1 MGFVDLHRRAQRMAC
16 TLEAGFEDVVG
27 IFTGKLY
34 KMDSGRHAAGKAV
47 PELLGAFHIK
57 IAHLLGLVIRHI
69 VWMTILV
76 SWALLSASCR
86 GGEVSYTDEVQPDD
100 DTAILVLRTGLLD
113 QTRVSDRVNDAVD
126 NPVEYMYTLRIVI
139 LHENGTV
146 EHNMYIDFGE
156 IPQTECYRIFKVT
169 RNETKKIYLIANE
182 ENASTDLHEQLE
194 TLTTGNTTFASI
206 VDNFVFIPDYKN
218 PIPMSSVYDVPV
230 KAENLVER
238 EFYLVRA
245 ATKFAFRFTN
255 KRKSKVSIDAIH
267 ISDIA
272 GATYLIPH
280 KREPLFMSF
289 DDESLYW
296 INWLKKVAD
305 ESQQSPDDVELADKR
320 GWIQAYDIPSETSH
334 QEVTVNG
341 PLEVP
346 SMTGDQPGKA
356 VFPVFYL
363 PESKKLKAGSATYGE
378 QEYTLKLD
386 MSENGKEL
394 SFTKTFPNLKALF
407 RNTHV
412 LVDITFTE
420 KDEVKVQVV
429 PYAEVILEPEFG
441 LKPETKN

>member
-1 MGFVDLHRRAQRMAC
+1 MKEIL
-16 TLEAGFEDVVG
+16 
-27 IFTGKLY
+27 
-34 KMDSGRHAAGKAV
+34 
-47 PELLGAFHIK
+47 
-57 IAHLLGLVIRHI
+57 RHI

-76 SWALLSASCR
+76 NWALLSASCR

-113 QTRVSDRVNDAVD
+113 QTRASDRVNDAVD

-305 ESQQSPDDVELADKR
+305 ESQQSPDDVELADRR

>member
-1 MGFVDLHRRAQRMAC
+1 MKEIL
-16 TLEAGFEDVVG
+16 
-27 IFTGKLY
+27 
-34 KMDSGRHAAGKAV
+34 
-47 PELLGAFHIK
+47 
-57 IAHLLGLVIRHI
+57 RHI

-86 GGEVSYTDEVQPDD
+86 GGEVSYTDEIQPDD

-113 QTRVSDRVNDAVD
+113 QTRASDRVNDAVD
-126 NPVEYMYTLRIVI
+126 NSVEYMYTLRIVI

>member
-1 MGFVDLHRRAQRMAC
+1 MKEIL
-16 TLEAGFEDVVG
+16 
-27 IFTGKLY
+27 
-34 KMDSGRHAAGKAV
+34 
-47 PELLGAFHIK
+47 
-57 IAHLLGLVIRHI
+57 RHI

-113 QTRVSDRVNDAVD
+113 QTRASDRVNDAVD

-305 ESQQSPDDVELADKR
+305 ESQQSPDDVELADRR

-394 SFTKTFPNLKALF
+394 SFTRTFPNLKALF

>member
-1 MGFVDLHRRAQRMAC
+1 MKEIL
-16 TLEAGFEDVVG
+16 
-27 IFTGKLY
+27 
-34 KMDSGRHAAGKAV
+34 
-47 PELLGAFHIK
+47 
-57 IAHLLGLVIRHI
+57 RHI

-113 QTRVSDRVNDAVD
+113 QTRASDRVNDAVD

-394 SFTKTFPNLKALF
+394 SFTKTFPNLEALF

-420 KDEVKVQVV
+420 KDEVQVQVV

>member
-1 MGFVDLHRRAQRMAC
+1 MKEIL
-16 TLEAGFEDVVG
+16 
-27 IFTGKLY
+27 
-34 KMDSGRHAAGKAV
+34 
-47 PELLGAFHIK
+47 
-57 IAHLLGLVIRHI
+57 RHI

-100 DTAILVLRTGLLD
+100 NTAILVLRTGLLD
-113 QTRVSDRVNDAVD
+113 QTRASDRVNDAVD

>member
-1 MGFVDLHRRAQRMAC
+1 MKEIL
-16 TLEAGFEDVVG
+16 
-27 IFTGKLY
+27 
-34 KMDSGRHAAGKAV
+34 
-47 PELLGAFHIK
+47 
-57 IAHLLGLVIRHI
+57 RHI

-113 QTRVSDRVNDAVD
+113 QTRASDRVNDAVD

-305 ESQQSPDDVELADKR
+305 ESQQSPDDVELAERR

>member
-1 MGFVDLHRRAQRMAC
+1 MKEIL
-16 TLEAGFEDVVG
+16 
-27 IFTGKLY
+27 
-34 KMDSGRHAAGKAV
+34 
-47 PELLGAFHIK
+47 
-57 IAHLLGLVIRHI
+57 RHI

-267 ISDIA
+267 TSDIA

-305 ESQQSPDDVELADKR
+305 ESQQSPDDVELADRR

>member
-1 MGFVDLHRRAQRMAC
+1 MKEIL
-16 TLEAGFEDVVG
+16 
-27 IFTGKLY
+27 
-34 KMDSGRHAAGKAV
+34 
-47 PELLGAFHIK
+47 
-57 IAHLLGLVIRHI
+57 RHI

-113 QTRVSDRVNDAVD
+113 QTRASDRVNDAVD

-356 VFPVFYL
+356 VFSVFYL

-394 SFTKTFPNLKALF
+394 SFTKTFPNLEALF

>member
-1 MGFVDLHRRAQRMAC
+1 MKEIL
-16 TLEAGFEDVVG
+16 
-27 IFTGKLY
+27 
-34 KMDSGRHAAGKAV
+34 
-47 PELLGAFHIK
+47 
-57 IAHLLGLVIRHI
+57 RHI

-113 QTRVSDRVNDAVD
+113 QTRASDRVNDAVD

-320 GWIQAYDIPSETSH
+320 GWIQVYDIPSETSH

-394 SFTKTFPNLKALF
+394 SFTKTFPNLEALF

>member
-1 MGFVDLHRRAQRMAC
+1 MKEIL
-16 TLEAGFEDVVG
+16 
-27 IFTGKLY
+27 
-34 KMDSGRHAAGKAV
+34 
-47 PELLGAFHIK
+47 
-57 IAHLLGLVIRHI
+57 RHI

-86 GGEVSYTDEVQPDD
+86 GGEVSYTDEIQSDD

-113 QTRVSDRVNDAVD
+113 QTRASDRVNDAVD
-126 NPVEYMYTLRIVI
+126 NSVEYMYTLRIVI

-218 PIPMSSVYDVPV
+218 PIPMSSVYDFPV

>member
-1 MGFVDLHRRAQRMAC
+1 MKEIL
-16 TLEAGFEDVVG
+16 
-27 IFTGKLY
+27 
-34 KMDSGRHAAGKAV
+34 
-47 PELLGAFHIK
+47 
-57 IAHLLGLVIRHI
+57 RHI

-86 GGEVSYTDEVQPDD
+86 GGEVSYTDEIQPDD

-113 QTRVSDRVNDAVD
+113 QTRVPDRVNDAVD

-255 KRKSKVSIDAIH
+255 KRKSKVNIDAIH

-305 ESQQSPDDVELADKR
+305 ESQQSPDDVELADRR

>member
-1 MGFVDLHRRAQRMAC
+1 MKEIL
-16 TLEAGFEDVVG
+16 
-27 IFTGKLY
+27 
-34 KMDSGRHAAGKAV
+34 
-47 PELLGAFHIK
+47 
-57 IAHLLGLVIRHI
+57 RHI

-113 QTRVSDRVNDAVD
+113 QTRASDRVNDVVD
-126 NPVEYMYTLRIVI
+126 NSVEYMYTLRIVI

>member
-1 MGFVDLHRRAQRMAC
+1 MKEIL
-16 TLEAGFEDVVG
+16 
-27 IFTGKLY
+27 
-34 KMDSGRHAAGKAV
+34 
-47 PELLGAFHIK
+47 
-57 IAHLLGLVIRHI
+57 RHI

-182 ENASTDLHEQLE
+182 ENASTDLHEQFE

>member
-1 MGFVDLHRRAQRMAC
+1 MKEIL
-16 TLEAGFEDVVG
+16 
-27 IFTGKLY
+27 
-34 KMDSGRHAAGKAV
+34 
-47 PELLGAFHIK
+47 
-57 IAHLLGLVIRHI
+57 RHI

-113 QTRVSDRVNDAVD
+113 QTRASDRVNDAVD

-305 ESQQSPDDVELADKR
+305 ESQQSPDDVELADRR

-356 VFPVFYL
+356 VFPGFYL

>member
-1 MGFVDLHRRAQRMAC
+1 MKEIL
-16 TLEAGFEDVVG
+16 
-27 IFTGKLY
+27 
-34 KMDSGRHAAGKAV
+34 
-47 PELLGAFHIK
+47 
-57 IAHLLGLVIRHI
+57 RHI

-113 QTRVSDRVNDAVD
+113 QTRASDRVYDAVD

-305 ESQQSPDDVELADKR
+305 ESQQSPDDVELADRR

>member
-1 MGFVDLHRRAQRMAC
+1 MKEIL
-16 TLEAGFEDVVG
+16 
-27 IFTGKLY
+27 
-34 KMDSGRHAAGKAV
+34 
-47 PELLGAFHIK
+47 
-57 IAHLLGLVIRHI
+57 RHI

-267 ISDIA
+267 TSDIA
-272 GATYLIPH
+272 GATYLFPP

-363 PESKKLKAGSATYGE
+363 PESKKLRAGSATYGE

>member
-1 MGFVDLHRRAQRMAC
+1 MKEIL
-16 TLEAGFEDVVG
+16 
-27 IFTGKLY
+27 
-34 KMDSGRHAAGKAV
+34 
-47 PELLGAFHIK
+47 
-57 IAHLLGLVIRHI
+57 RHI

-76 SWALLSASCR
+76 SWALLSASCG

-113 QTRVSDRVNDAVD
+113 QTRASDRVNDAVD
-126 NPVEYMYTLRIVI
+126 NSVEYMYTLRIVI

-363 PESKKLKAGSATYGE
+363 PESKKLKAGLATYGE

>member
-1 MGFVDLHRRAQRMAC
+1 MKEIL
-16 TLEAGFEDVVG
+16 
-27 IFTGKLY
+27 
-34 KMDSGRHAAGKAV
+34 
-47 PELLGAFHIK
+47 
-57 IAHLLGLVIRHI
+57 RHI

-86 GGEVSYTDEVQPDD
+86 GGEVSYTDEIQSDD

-113 QTRVSDRVNDAVD
+113 QTRASDRVNDAVD
-126 NPVEYMYTLRIVI
+126 NSVEYMYTLRIVI

-182 ENASTDLHEQLE
+182 ENVSTDLHEQLE
-194 TLTTGNTTFASI
+194 TLTTGNITFASI

>member
-1 MGFVDLHRRAQRMAC
+1 MKEIL
-16 TLEAGFEDVVG
+16 
-27 IFTGKLY
+27 
-34 KMDSGRHAAGKAV
+34 
-47 PELLGAFHIK
+47 
-57 IAHLLGLVIRHI
+57 RHI

-113 QTRVSDRVNDAVD
+113 QTRASDRVNDAVD
-126 NPVEYMYTLRIVI
+126 NSVEYMYTLRIVI

-407 RNTHV
+407 RNTHI

>member
-1 MGFVDLHRRAQRMAC
+1 MKEIL
-16 TLEAGFEDVVG
+16 
-27 IFTGKLY
+27 
-34 KMDSGRHAAGKAV
+34 
-47 PELLGAFHIK
+47 
-57 IAHLLGLVIRHI
+57 RHI

-341 PLEVP
+341 LLEVP

>member
-1 MGFVDLHRRAQRMAC
+1 MKEIL
-16 TLEAGFEDVVG
+16 
-27 IFTGKLY
+27 
-34 KMDSGRHAAGKAV
+34 
-47 PELLGAFHIK
+47 
-57 IAHLLGLVIRHI
+57 RHI

-113 QTRVSDRVNDAVD
+113 QTRASDRVNDAVD
-126 NPVEYMYTLRIVI
+126 NSVEYMYTLRIVI

-386 MSENGKEL
+386 MSENAKEL

>member
-1 MGFVDLHRRAQRMAC
+1 MKEIL
-16 TLEAGFEDVVG
+16 
-27 IFTGKLY
+27 
-34 KMDSGRHAAGKAV
+34 
-47 PELLGAFHIK
+47 
-57 IAHLLGLVIRHI
+57 RHI

-100 DTAILVLRTGLLD
+100 DTAIFVLRTGLLD
-113 QTRVSDRVNDAVD
+113 QTRASDRVNDAVD
-126 NPVEYMYTLRIVI
+126 NSVEYMYTLRIVI

>member
-1 MGFVDLHRRAQRMAC
+1 MKEIL
-16 TLEAGFEDVVG
+16 
-27 IFTGKLY
+27 
-34 KMDSGRHAAGKAV
+34 
-47 PELLGAFHIK
+47 
-57 IAHLLGLVIRHI
+57 RHI

-156 IPQTECYRIFKVT
+156 IPQTECYMIFKVT

>member
-1 MGFVDLHRRAQRMAC
+1 MKEIL
-16 TLEAGFEDVVG
+16 
-27 IFTGKLY
+27 
-34 KMDSGRHAAGKAV
+34 
-47 PELLGAFHIK
+47 
-57 IAHLLGLVIRHI
+57 RHI

-113 QTRVSDRVNDAVD
+113 QTRASDRVNDAVD
-126 NPVEYMYTLRIVI
+126 NSVEYMYTLRIVI
-139 LHENGTV
+139 LHENGTA

>member
-1 MGFVDLHRRAQRMAC
+1 MKEIL
-16 TLEAGFEDVVG
+16 
-27 IFTGKLY
+27 
-34 KMDSGRHAAGKAV
+34 
-47 PELLGAFHIK
+47 
-57 IAHLLGLVIRHI
+57 RHI

-86 GGEVSYTDEVQPDD
+86 GREVSYTDEVQPDD

-218 PIPMSSVYDVPV
+218 SIPMSSVYDVPV

-305 ESQQSPDDVELADKR
+305 ESQQSPDDVELADRR

>member
-1 MGFVDLHRRAQRMAC
+1 MKEIL
-16 TLEAGFEDVVG
+16 
-27 IFTGKLY
+27 
-34 KMDSGRHAAGKAV
+34 
-47 PELLGAFHIK
+47 
-57 IAHLLGLVIRHI
+57 RHI

-113 QTRVSDRVNDAVD
+113 QTRASDRVNDAVD
-126 NPVEYMYTLRIVI
+126 NSVEYMYTLRIVI

-218 PIPMSSVYDVPV
+218 PIPVSSVYDVPV

>member
-1 MGFVDLHRRAQRMAC
+1 MKEIL
-16 TLEAGFEDVVG
+16 
-27 IFTGKLY
+27 
-34 KMDSGRHAAGKAV
+34 
-47 PELLGAFHIK
+47 
-57 IAHLLGLVIRHI
+57 RHI

-113 QTRVSDRVNDAVD
+113 QTRASDRVNDAVD
-126 NPVEYMYTLRIVI
+126 NSVEYMYTLRIVI

-182 ENASTDLHEQLE
+182 ENVSTDLHEQLE

-305 ESQQSPDDVELADKR
+305 ESQQSPDDVDLADRR

>member
-1 MGFVDLHRRAQRMAC
+1 MKEIL
-16 TLEAGFEDVVG
+16 
-27 IFTGKLY
+27 
-34 KMDSGRHAAGKAV
+34 
-47 PELLGAFHIK
+47 
-57 IAHLLGLVIRHI
+57 RHI

-86 GGEVSYTDEVQPDD
+86 GGEVSYTDEIQPDD

-182 ENASTDLHEQLE
+182 ENASTDLYEQLE

>member
-1 MGFVDLHRRAQRMAC
+1 MKEIL
-16 TLEAGFEDVVG
+16 
-27 IFTGKLY
+27 
-34 KMDSGRHAAGKAV
+34 
-47 PELLGAFHIK
+47 
-57 IAHLLGLVIRHI
+57 RHI

-100 DTAILVLRTGLLD
+100 DTAILILRTGLLD

>member
-1 MGFVDLHRRAQRMAC
+1 MKEIL
-16 TLEAGFEDVVG
+16 
-27 IFTGKLY
+27 
-34 KMDSGRHAAGKAV
+34 
-47 PELLGAFHIK
+47 
-57 IAHLLGLVIRHI
+57 RHI

-113 QTRVSDRVNDAVD
+113 QTRASDRVNDAVD

-280 KREPLFMSF
+280 KQEPLFMSF

-305 ESQQSPDDVELADKR
+305 ESQQSPDDVELADRR

>member
-1 MGFVDLHRRAQRMAC
+1 MKEIL
-16 TLEAGFEDVVG
+16 
-27 IFTGKLY
+27 
-34 KMDSGRHAAGKAV
+34 
-47 PELLGAFHIK
+47 
-57 IAHLLGLVIRHI
+57 RHI

-182 ENASTDLHEQLE
+182 ENVSTDLHEQLE

-305 ESQQSPDDVELADKR
+305 ESQQSPDDVELADRR

>member
-1 MGFVDLHRRAQRMAC
+1 MKEIL
-16 TLEAGFEDVVG
+16 
-27 IFTGKLY
+27 
-34 KMDSGRHAAGKAV
+34 
-47 PELLGAFHIK
+47 
-57 IAHLLGLVIRHI
+57 RHI

-86 GGEVSYTDEVQPDD
+86 GGEVSYTDEIQSDD
-100 DTAILVLRTGLLD
+100 DTVILVLRTGLLD
-113 QTRVSDRVNDAVD
+113 QTRASDRVNDAVD
-126 NPVEYMYTLRIVI
+126 NSVEYMYTLRIVI

-182 ENASTDLHEQLE
+182 ENVSTDLHEQLE

>member
-1 MGFVDLHRRAQRMAC
+1 MKEIL
-16 TLEAGFEDVVG
+16 
-27 IFTGKLY
+27 
-34 KMDSGRHAAGKAV
+34 
-47 PELLGAFHIK
+47 
-57 IAHLLGLVIRHI
+57 RHI

-113 QTRVSDRVNDAVD
+113 QTRASDRVNDAVD

-169 RNETKKIYLIANE
+169 RNETKKIYLMANE

-394 SFTKTFPNLKALF
+394 SFTKTFPNLEALF

>member
-1 MGFVDLHRRAQRMAC
+1 MKEIL
-16 TLEAGFEDVVG
+16 
-27 IFTGKLY
+27 
-34 KMDSGRHAAGKAV
+34 
-47 PELLGAFHIK
+47 
-57 IAHLLGLVIRHI
+57 RHI

-113 QTRVSDRVNDAVD
+113 QTRASDRVNDAVD
-126 NPVEYMYTLRIVI
+126 NSVEYMYTLRIVI

-182 ENASTDLHEQLE
+182 ENVSTDLHEQLE

-218 PIPMSSVYDVPV
+218 PIPMSSVYDFPV

-420 KDEVKVQVV
+420 EDEVKVQVV

>member
-1 MGFVDLHRRAQRMAC
+1 MKEIL
-16 TLEAGFEDVVG
+16 
-27 IFTGKLY
+27 
-34 KMDSGRHAAGKAV
+34 
-47 PELLGAFHIK
+47 
-57 IAHLLGLVIRHI
+57 RHI

-113 QTRVSDRVNDAVD
+113 QTRASDRVNDAVD

-341 PLEVP
+341 PLEGP

-394 SFTKTFPNLKALF
+394 SFTKTFPNLEALF

>member
-1 MGFVDLHRRAQRMAC
+1 MKEIL
-16 TLEAGFEDVVG
+16 
-27 IFTGKLY
+27 
-34 KMDSGRHAAGKAV
+34 
-47 PELLGAFHIK
+47 
-57 IAHLLGLVIRHI
+57 RHI

-113 QTRVSDRVNDAVD
+113 QTRASDRVNDAVD

-218 PIPMSSVYDVPV
+218 PMSSVYDVPV

-305 ESQQSPDDVELADKR
+305 ESQQSPDDVELADRR

>member
-1 MGFVDLHRRAQRMAC
+1 MKEIL
-16 TLEAGFEDVVG
+16 
-27 IFTGKLY
+27 
-34 KMDSGRHAAGKAV
+34 
-47 PELLGAFHIK
+47 
-57 IAHLLGLVIRHI
+57 RHI

-100 DTAILVLRTGLLD
+100 DTAILVLRTGLLY
-113 QTRVSDRVNDAVD
+113 QTAASDRVNDAVD

-305 ESQQSPDDVELADKR
+305 ESQQSPDDVELADRR

>member
-1 MGFVDLHRRAQRMAC
+1 MKEIL
-16 TLEAGFEDVVG
+16 
-27 IFTGKLY
+27 
-34 KMDSGRHAAGKAV
+34 
-47 PELLGAFHIK
+47 
-57 IAHLLGLVIRHI
+57 RHI

-113 QTRVSDRVNDAVD
+113 QTRASDRVNDAVD

-305 ESQQSPDDVELADKR
+305 ESQQSPDDVELADRR

-356 VFPVFYL
+356 VLPVFYL